1 MIIAYHAIFTTYGT
15 WLPNDPRGSY
25 SKAVYDD
32 EIRALGRVLYGR
44 QDPQPSQNTL
54 RRFWT
59 ASRGTTDRRAF
70 FIDDSTRRIVASGF
84 ARAVQQ
90 LGLTVRACAI
100 MNDHVHLLTN
110 KSKHRIEYVVGRFKA
125 EATIALNLSRTPW
138 TKGSWKVF
146 IRDGETIASAADY
159 IEMNPVRAGWEPQHW
174 DFVTPLSSNE
184 DQNAGRHA

>member
-1 MIIAYHAIFTTYGT
+1 MIIAYHTIFTTYGT

-32 EIRALGRVLYGR
+32 EIRALGQVRYGR
-44 QDPQPSQNTL
+44 QNPQPSQDTL

-59 ASRGTTDRRAF
+59 ASRGTTDRRPF
-70 FIDDSTRRIVASGF
+70 FIDDSMRRIVASGF
-84 ARAVQQ
+84 DRAVQQ

-100 MNDHVHLLTN
+100 MNDHVHLLAD

-125 EATIALNLSRTPW
+125 EATIALNLPNTPW

-146 IRDGETIASAADY
+146 IRDAETIASAAHY
-159 IEMNPVRAGWEPQHW
+159 IEMNPIKAGWEPQHW
-174 DFVTPLSSNE
+174 DFVTP
-184 DQNAGRHA
+184 